1 MISKR
6 KLIFRIILISTLV
19 FVVFSC
25 LLPSNKT
32 QYIRKYERFVD
43 QVKKDHSEY
52 SKKEWR
58 WADKRYKKFSKDWY
72 KLYEDELTT
81 GEKLKV
87 AALSVRY
94 QSYKGKKELG
104 KVKKLLKKDVDDMK
118 KKAEEYIENDAREDL
133 EKLREGAKEIGDSAV
148 KVLEDIIDSVEKK
161 LN

>member
-1 MISKR
+1 M
-6 KLIFRIILISTLV
+6 L
-19 FVVFSC
+19 FSC

-43 QVKKDHSEY
+43 QVKQDHAKYQKKD
-52 SKKEWR
+52 WR

-72 KLYEDELTT
+72 NLYEDELTA

-87 AALSVRY
+87 VALSVRY
-94 QSYKGKKELG
+94 QSYKGQKELG
-104 KVKKLLKKDVDDMK
+104 KVKKLLKKDVEDMK
-118 KKAEEYIENDAREDL
+118 KQVQEYMEEDAQEDL
-133 EKLREGAKEIGDSAV
+133 QKLRDGAKELGDSAV